1 MNGLSL
7 LQVCCVCCLLLAT
20 RLRRSLPPHKP
31 LRPMRKLPCARRS
44 APSCV
49 ATWQRKKPPGA
60 IVGVSVHGR
69 RYFFHYGK
77 ATDDGAQFTPDT
89 LVEIGSNTK
98 TFTTALFSLAV
109 ARGQMEEGES
119 IQKHMPDG
127 MKLEPL
133 AQKATAIQ
141 LASFQ
146 SGMPD
151 DPTNLPPKLE
161 MRSIEHYTTKD
172 FLIVGCTLEASGA
185 AARTVQ
191 VFQFRHRAAR
201 LPGDECDRQDLGAAA
216 QRRDRYA
223 ARNGRHGIAANS
235 GTAAATSARTPDEWQ
250 GRARMAIFAWYAAGG
265 LRSTAR
271 DMLRYGEANLGHSD
285 VEGKPVP
292 PALTSAMQKAQ
303 TPIYPLPAPAKAHQ
317 AMAWVVTDADPAT
330 GMASIVWKDGGTAG
344 FSSGVVLHHGK
355 DIAVFVAINE
365 ASQPAPG
372 LGINI
377 ARHIP

>member
-1 MNGLSL
+1 MNVLRVGF
-7 LQVCCVCCLLLAT
+7 VLLLVTLAA
-20 RLRRSLPPHKP
+20 P
-31 LRPMRKLPCARRS
+31 LISHAAQ
-44 APSCV
+44 APSSNEEEAV
-49 ATWQRKKPPGA
+49 RQAVSTVMRNYMATHKVPGA

-77 ATDDGAQFTPDT
+77 ATDDGAEFTPDT

-98 TFTTALFSLAV
+98 TFTTALFALAV
-109 ARGQMEEGES
+109 TRGQIEAGES

-127 MKLEPL
+127 MKLAPL
-133 AQKATAIQ
+133 AQKATPLQ

-172 FLIVGCTLEASGA
+172 FLTWVSHWKPAVPPPAPYKYS
-185 AARTVQ
+185 
-191 VFQFRHRAAR
+191 
-201 LPGDECDRQDLGAAA
+201 
-216 QRRDRYA
+216 
-223 ARNGRHGIAANS
+223 NS
-235 GTAAATSARTPDEWQ
+235 GIGLLSYLVMNATSKSWEEQVNDEILTPLGMRDTELRPSPAQQQRLARGHLKNGNDAPVWP
-250 GRARMAIFAWYAAGG
+250 IFAWYAAGG

-271 DMLRYGEANLGHSD
+271 DMLSYCEANLGHSE
-285 VEGKPVP
+285 VQGKPVP
-292 PALTSAMQKAQ
+292 QAVTHAMQQAQ
-303 TPIYPLPAPAKAHQ
+303 APIYPLPAPAKAHQ
-317 AMAWVVTDADPAT
+317 AMAWVVTDANPAE

-344 FSSGVVLHHGK
+344 FSSGMVLHHGK
-355 DIAVFVAINE
+355 DIAVFVAVNE

>member
-1 MNGLSL
+1 MPSRRSCVPSILASLFVALSL
-7 LQVCCVCCLLLAT
+7 QSSPAQAPPANEEAAVRQAVST
-20 RLRRSLPPHKP
+20 VMRRYMAS
-31 LRPMRKLPCARRS
+31 
-44 APSCV
+44 
-49 ATWQRKKPPGA
+49 KKPPGA

-77 ATDDGAQFTPDT
+77 ATDDGAEFTPDT

-127 MKLEPL
+127 IKLEPL

-172 FLIVGCTLEASGA
+172 FLMWVAHWKPAVPPPAPYKYSNSGIGLLGYLVMNATGKTWEQQLSDEIVTPLGMVDTELRPGPEQRQRL
-185 AARTVQ
+185 ARGHLT
-191 VFQFRHRAAR
+191 
-201 LPGDECDRQDLGAAA
+201 
-216 QRRDRYA
+216 
-223 ARNGRHGIAANS
+223 NGRDA
-235 GTAAATSARTPDEWQ
+235 PVWP
-250 GRARMAIFAWYAAGG
+250 IFAWYAAGG

-271 DMLRYGEANLGHSD
+271 DMLRYGEASLGHSD

-292 PALTSAMQKAQ
+292 PALTGAMQKAQ

-330 GMASIVWKDGGTAG
+330 GMASLVWKDGGTAG
-344 FSSGVVLHHGK
+344 FSSGVVLHHGQ

-372 LGINI
+372 LGIDI

>member
-1 MNGLSL
+1 MPSRRSCVPSILASLFVALSL
-7 LQVCCVCCLLLAT
+7 QSSPAQAPPANEEAAVRQAVST
-20 RLRRSLPPHKP
+20 VMRRYMAS
-31 LRPMRKLPCARRS
+31 
-44 APSCV
+44 
-49 ATWQRKKPPGA
+49 KKPPGA

-77 ATDDGAQFTPDT
+77 ATDDGAEFTPDT

-127 MKLEPL
+127 IKLEPL

-172 FLIVGCTLEASGA
+172 FLMWVGTLEASGA

-191 VFQFRHRAAR
+191 VFQFRHRASR
-201 LPGDECDRQDLGAAA
+201 VPGNECDRQDLGAAT

-223 ARNGRHGIAANS
+223 TRHGRYRIATRSENS
-235 GTAAATSARTPDEWQ
+235 AAPRARTPDERQ
-250 GRARMAIFAWYAAGG
+250 GRARMAHLCLVRSGWIALDSARYAP
-265 LRSTAR
+265 LRRGKLGTLRRRRQTRTASADR
-271 DMLRYGEANLGHSD
+271 RHAESADTDLSAARPC
-285 VEGKPVP
+285 EG
-292 PALTSAMQKAQ
+292 
-303 TPIYPLPAPAKAHQ
+303 
-317 AMAWVVTDADPAT
+317 
-330 GMASIVWKDGGTAG
+330 ASGD
-344 FSSGVVLHHGK
+344 
-355 DIAVFVAINE
+355 
-365 ASQPAPG
+365 G
-372 LGINI
+372 LGRNRCRSRNRNGVTGVERRGHRRVFQRSS
-377 ARHIP
+377 AASRQRHRCVRGD

>member
-1 MNGLSL
+1 MKACRPGVTVVFAS
-7 LQVCCVCCLLLAT
+7 LLLALLSPQLT
-20 RLRRSLPPHKP
+20 AAQSPPANEEAAVRQAVSTVMRRYMAS
-31 LRPMRKLPCARRS
+31 
-44 APSCV
+44 
-49 ATWQRKKPPGA
+49 KKPPGA

-69 RYFFHYGK
+69 RYFFHYGR
-77 ATDDGAQFTPDT
+77 ATDNGAPFTPDT
-89 LVEIGSNTK
+89 LAEIGSNTK

-109 ARGQMEEGES
+109 ARGQMEETES

-133 AQKATAIQ
+133 ARQATAIQ

-172 FLIVGCTLEASGA
+172 FLTWVAHWKPAVPPPAPYKYS
-185 AARTVQ
+185 
-191 VFQFRHRAAR
+191 
-201 LPGDECDRQDLGAAA
+201 
-216 QRRDRYA
+216 
-223 ARNGRHGIAANS
+223 NS
-235 GTAAATSARTPDEWQ
+235 GIGLLGYLIMDATGKTWEQQLSDEIVTPLGMVDTELRPSPDQRQRLARGHLTNGNDAPVWP
-250 GRARMAIFAWYAAGG
+250 IFAWYAAGG

-285 VEGKPVP
+285 IEGKPVP

-303 TPIYPLPAPAKAHQ
+303 MPIYPLPAPAKAHQ
-317 AMAWVVTDADPAT
+317 AMAWVVTDANPAT
-330 GMASIVWKDGGTAG
+330 GLASVVWKDGGTAG
-344 FSSGVVLHHGK
+344 FSSAVVLHHGK
-355 DIAVFVAINE
+355 DIAIFVAINE
-365 ASQPAPG
+365 ARQPAPG
-372 LGINI
+372 LGIDI